1 MFVKCVRV
9 FVCETEKSYEVLN
22 MCKKAYTLC
31 HFKLF
36 SNTQNTFL
44 FIAGEEKVS
53 SPFYVI
59 ENMDRHKG
67 GTYICTASNGVGQ
80 TASSQ
85 ILLHVLCEY

>member
-1 MFVKCVRV
+1 MRG
-9 FVCETEKSYEVLN
+9 
-22 MCKKAYTLC
+22 AYNCAIWSSLIIC
-31 HFKLF
+31 FRYV
-36 SNTQNTFL
+36 
-44 FIAGEEKVS
+44 AGEEKVS

-85 ILLHVLCEY
+85 ILLHVLCEYQKAFCV

>member
-1 MFVKCVRV
+1 M
-9 FVCETEKSYEVLN
+9 CE
-22 MCKKAYTLC
+22 KAYTLH
-31 HFKLF
+31 HFTLFYKF
-36 SNTQNTFL
+36 SNNMFS